1 MNVSKASDL
10 LCTYPIVLD
19 FQHAFVA
26 GRQILDVVLI
36 ANEAI
41 DSKIKDNLKGI
52 LCFFQSSKGLRQ
64 GDPLSPYLFILAM
77 ETLFCLLSRVNEG
90 GFINDFL
97 VRGRHDEG
105 VEVSHL
111 FFVDNTLI
119 ICDASKK
126 NLGSL
131 LRILGCKVRALPIT
145 YLGLPLGVPFKS
157 SRVWEIVEGFQKRL
171 ALWKWQYL

>member
-1 MNVSKASDL
+1 MKKMRFGSRWIGWIRWCISTARFSILKNG
-10 LCTYPIVLD
+10 YPS
-19 FQHAFVA
+19 
-26 GRQILDVVLI
+26 G
-36 ANEAI
+36 
-41 DSKIKDNLKGI
+41 
-52 LCFFQSSKGLRQ
+52 FFQSSKGLRQ

-111 FFVDNTLI
+111 FFADNTLI

-126 NLGSL
+126 NLG
-131 LRILGCKVRALPIT
+131 
-145 YLGLPLGVPFKS
+145 YLS
-157 SRVWEIVEGFQKRL
+157 
-171 ALWKWQYL
+171 